1 MATTGGWLVV
11 LEANEC
17 SVRLD
22 LTVHAVKEGNQLV
35 VQSVPAGLHYL
46 TEGRL
51 DPIPGLWF
59 DLQPGQV
66 LVFVFNEE
74 LERYDNVSPETTN
87 EYEKLISSGAKIENL
102 KTYNRNID
110 VGQNDRWVAW
120 QKLTKHLKLDNI
132 PPTIHPD
139 EAIEPPANLSLEE
152 RGNWLRNQPTRF
164 EQALFNTHQG
174 NTDALLSEF
183 EYVFINQF
191 VNPTDS
197 IALKRWNSLVQAFY
211 NAGERGIT
219 KVPAFFISL
228 VDLLLVQFA
237 LTFDA
242 KLKPGYVAICGIA
255 NRVKIDLVSG
265 AEYLIEDMIDSEI
278 EGVVEKAQ
286 EFAAYLKQR
295 GIVSE

>member
-1 MATTGGWLVV
+1 MKITSGWVV
-11 LEANEC
+11 ILEVNEC
-17 SVRLD
+17 NVRLD
-22 LTVHAVKEGNQLV
+22 LTVYEVEAGNHLI
-35 VQSVPAGLHYL
+35 VQSVPPGLHYL
-46 TEGRL
+46 GEGLL
-51 DPIPGLWF
+51 DPSPGLWF
-59 DLQPGQV
+59 DLQLGEV
-66 LVFVFNEE
+66 LVFIFDEDLRE
-74 LERYDNVSPETTN
+74 YEKASPETIAK
-87 EYEKLISSGAKIENL
+87 YKKLISSGAAIENL
-102 KTYNRNID
+102 ETYVRHID
-110 VGQNDRWVAW
+110 VGNYNRWQAW

-174 NTDALLSEF
+174 NTDALLAEF

-228 VDLLLVQFA
+228 VDLLIVQFA

-278 EGVVEKAQ
+278 EGVVEKGQ